1 LQIPNATP
9 EAKLNALGINAVQT
23 GDFLEIRTSHLHH
36 TLQQLI
42 ENGINLDQL
51 RIRAWTLEDL
61 FINVTGK
68 KTAP

>member
-1 LQIPNATP
+1 MRETSSAKSGLSALQA
-9 EAKLNALGINAVQT
+9 
-23 GDFLEIRTSHLHH
+23 GDMLEIRTNRLHQ
-36 TLQQLI
+36 TLHQLM

-68 KTAP
+68 KLNP